1 MTKRGFFIEVLKLVR
16 DQRIYCYE
24 DDNISSVGRCVLY
37 WLVVLFTKECV
48 RHWYS
53 IQVGVGYIVL
63 NSDY

>member
-1 MTKRGFFIEVLKLVR
+1 MTKGYI
-16 DQRIYCYE
+16 CYE
-24 DDNISSVGRCVLY
+24 DDEILSVGRCVLY

-53 IQVGVGYIVL
+53 IQVGVGYTVL